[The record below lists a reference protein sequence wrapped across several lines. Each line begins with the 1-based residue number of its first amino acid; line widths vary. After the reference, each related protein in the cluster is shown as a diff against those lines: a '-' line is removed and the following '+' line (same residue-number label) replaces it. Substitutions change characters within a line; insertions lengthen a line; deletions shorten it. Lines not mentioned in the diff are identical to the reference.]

1 MQESLDALTECTERV
16 SRLTEQIQSLLPH
29 CKMFTVALDLQTL
42 RGVSFIVAIKT
53 LAEIGDL
60 TRFAS
65 PVELMS
71 SLGLVLF

>member
-1 MQESLDALTECTERV
+1 
-16 SRLTEQIQSLLPH
+16 
-29 CKMFTVALDLQTL
+29 MFTVALALQTL